1 MGMYDESWCAGCGV
15 GIHYTDDENAMC
27 HNCNEEGYVEL
38 ETRSSKFMEY
48 MKIHLISLEQ
58 DSEKLQ
64 KQMSLIDDMESDEY
78 ESLDIEDISLNGQ
91 IIATRHILSVAT
103 DIMNANE

>member
-15 GIHYTDDENAMC
+15 GIHYTEDESAMC

-48 MKIHLISLEQ
+48 LKAYLNSLEQ
-58 DSEKLQ
+58 DLEKLLSNKSVIWGDGSKDQ
-64 KQMSLIDDMESDEY
+64 EIY
-78 ESLDIEDISLNGQ
+78 LNGQ
-91 IIATRHILSVAT
+91 IHATRHILSVAT
-103 DIMNANE
+103 DIMNNSNERV